1 MSRRRQASSSLSSV
15 GTSASLRADERD
27 FDSYNLALTEANLHN
42 TEMLLAEIEEDIRVP
57 NRWALPEAELR
68 ELHREQL
75 GVRDQL
81 RREYAN
87 YVQASFYNASDTL
100 SHAGAVYARSEQGH
114 RRRDRAAR
122 TIQSAWLPHLYR
134 PEAPLV
140 QRSRVTDGM
149 RAPSEMT
156 KLVQSMS
163 RLRLP
168 LAGGKRRKGGS
179 AARKSGGKRRKLA
192 SQRRTRKR

>member
-1 MSRRRQASSSLSSV
+1 M
-15 GTSASLRADERD
+15 
-27 FDSYNLALTEANLHN
+27 DSQDLAFAEANLAN
-42 TEMLLAEIEEDIRVP
+42 TEWHIAQLEEGIRAP
-57 NRWALPEAELR
+57 EPGMAPEAELR
-68 ELHREQL
+68 AAHRSLL
-75 GVRDQL
+75 GIRDQM
-81 RREYAN
+81 RREYAAL
-87 YVQASFYNASDTL
+87 VQSSLAVAADTL
-100 SHAGAVYARSEQGH
+100 SHAGAAYARSEQGH

-140 QRSRVTDGM
+140 QRRRVTDGM
-149 RAPSEMT
+149 RAPSEMA
-156 KLVQSMS
+156 KLVRSMS

-192 SQRRTRKR
+192 GQRRTRKR